1 VGARVKA
8 EDRWPLLLLPA
19 VPILVVGVLAG
30 GGGALSALAAGVVA
44 GLLVLA
50 LYATA
55 YIDLAWLFSGAIAL
69 TVFSGH
75 WRMLGFPNLVSPD
88 RLLLGAALIAFLV
101 RDPALGRRPRVR
113 LGWIHVLLLLAA
125 AFALCSAM
133 VAGTVGARTTI
144 FPLLDRFG
152 LVPFLLF
159 TIAPAV
165 FATDRQRR
173 ILAGTLTLV
182 GAYLGL
188 MALFQGLGLDVL
200 VYPNY
205 LLGLTEEVQ
214 LGRARG
220 PFLDAAIN
228 GYALFCCAVVALIA
242 FTTAARPGPRRLAL
256 AVAALCIFDLIF
268 TQERSVWVGAVAAA
282 LCAGLAAQ
290 SLRRRL
296 PQAFVVAAF
305 GVVAAFLLVPGLH
318 ARTSERLGDHQTEW
332 DRLNLNK
339 AAENMIVAR
348 PLLGFGFG
356 TFRDR
361 SSSYFQQNP
370 DFPLTNTGGELHN
383 VFLASGAELG
393 LIGATVWVVALAS
406 AIGGAIFSRGPPELY
421 WWRIGL
427 IAVAVMWLVLANLTP
442 LLQAFPNQLLW
453 LLAGVAWPCRFGWE
467 PLPGRTPPQPIN
479 AGEPPSKLITRVPQP
494 KGGTAA

>member
-1 VGARVKA
+1 M
-8 EDRWPLLLLPA
+8 
-19 VPILVVGVLAG
+19 
-30 GGGALSALAAGVVA
+30 AGVVA

-55 YIDLAWLFSGAIAL
+55 YIELAWLFGGAIAL

-75 WRMLGFPNLVSPD
+75 WRMLGFPNFVSPD
-88 RLLLGAALIAFLV
+88 RLLLGAAIVAFVV
-101 RDPALGRRPRVR
+101 RDPSLGRRPRVR
-113 LGWIHVLLLLAA
+113 LGWIHALLLLAA
-125 AFALCSAM
+125 TFALCSAV
-133 VAGTVGARTTI
+133 VAGTAGERATI

-173 ILAGTLTLV
+173 ILAGILTVV

-188 MALFQGLGLDVL
+188 MALFQGLGFDVL
-200 VYPNY
+200 VYPKY
-205 LLGLTEEVQ
+205 LLGLTEEIQ

-228 GYALFCCAVVALIA
+228 GYALFCCAVVAMIA
-242 FTTAARPGPRRLAL
+242 STTTARIWPRRLAL

-282 LCAGLAAQ
+282 LCAGLAAP

-296 PQAFVVAAF
+296 PQALVVAAL
-305 GVVAAFLLVPGLH
+305 GVVAAFLLVPSLH
-318 ARTSERLGDHQTEW
+318 ARTSQRLGDHQTEW

-361 SSSYFQQNP
+361 SSSYFQQSPN
-370 DFPLTNTGGELHN
+370 FPLTNTGGELHN
-383 VFLASGAELG
+383 VFLANGAELG
-393 LIGATVWVVALAS
+393 LVGAAIWGLALAL
-406 AIGGAIFSRGPPELY
+406 AIGGAIFTRGPPELY

-453 LLAGVAWPCRFGWE
+453 LLAGVAWPWRFEWE
-467 PLPGRTPPQPIN
+467 PAPAEERPRPIN
-479 AGEPPSKLITRVPQP
+479 AGEPPLKPLARLPQP
-494 KGGTAA
+494 KGGSA